1 MFNVCVCCNNVDERN
16 NLNGLLLKFTSFNKF
31 KYKLSNFNSIDDLLN
46 KKPRSIDILLVS
58 VSLRSKTIALEI
70 NKKITS
76 LYNNVQIIFIP
87 EIIDF
92 MINGFPLKDFKYIIN
107 PINEEAFNDE
117 LLKCVNEL
125 NENNILGDI
134 PHKSILII
142 ESYKNKSLVYTQ
154 NDTFTI
160 DFTINQIA
168 NSLDSYIFYIC
179 GNKYLI
185 NLKQVRRLNRSSI
198 IVGDTVVPISPADFS
213 ELKTRLLNILEIK
226 K

>member
-31 KYKLSNFNSIDDLLN
+31 KYNLSNFNSIDDLLN
-46 KKPRSIDILLVS
+46 NKPRSIDILLVS
-58 VSLRSKTIALEI
+58 VSLKSKTIALEI
-70 NKKITS
+70 NKKIKA
-76 LYNNVQIIFIP
+76 LYNNIQIIFIP

-117 LLKCVNEL
+117 LLQCVNEL

-134 PHKSILII
+134 SPKSILLI
-142 ESYKNKSLVYTQ
+142 ESSKNKSIVYTQ
-154 NDTFTI
+154 NDTFTM

-168 NSLDSYIFYIC
+168 SSLDSYIFYRC
-179 GNKYLI
+179 SNKNLI
-185 NLKQVRRLNRSSI
+185 NLKQVRRLNRSSVI
-198 IVGDTVVPISPADFS
+198 IGDVEVPLSPNDFS
-213 ELKTRLLNILEIK
+213 ELKTRLLHMLNIK